1 VLKSATIL
9 HAAQKLAEEV
19 KEITQVNLIPLH
31 VSSVNA
37 QDDAY
42 FVAIKHRQGNKMSTF
57 NILPASKAE
66 LIQLAL
72 FLGTFSFFGKIV
84 KHQIVPGQ
92 YIVSSPNADGSVKIC
107 LSTDSD
113 LLEVLADPSISK
125 KLVLN
130 LNVNQLEAYEEF
142 ITSQLDPALNSFIV
156 SNSSKLLTTNFQLAS

>member
-1 VLKSATIL
+1 
-9 HAAQKLAEEV
+9 
-19 KEITQVNLIPLH
+19 
-31 VSSVNA
+31 
-37 QDDAY
+37 
-42 FVAIKHRQGNKMSTF
+42 MSTF

-72 FLGTFSFFGKIV
+72 FLGTCSFFGKIV
-84 KHQIVPGQ
+84 KHEIVPGQ

-107 LSTDSD
+107 LTTDSD

-142 ITSQLDPALNSFIV
+142 ITSQLNPAVNSFIV
-156 SNSSKLLTTNFQLAS
+156 SSSSKLVTTNFQLAS